1 MAWTRSNCWIVPARE
16 ARAVDTLFERHRGRL
31 KQMIAVHLDPRIAS
45 RVDPSDIVQE
55 TLIDATR
62 RLPDYLEKRP
72 ITFYPW
78 LREIARRKLID
89 VLRRHL
95 SNEKRTGLKET
106 ELVLQMP
113 DDSVAQL
120 VDQLIDGGTD
130 PSRLVSPGATKACA
144 RSRDS
149 CRQRTGICC

>member
-1 MAWTRSNCWIVPARE
+1 
-16 ARAVDTLFERHRGRL
+16 
-31 KQMIAVHLDPRIAS
+31 MIAVHLDPRIAGG
-45 RVDPSDIVQE
+45 VDPSDIVQE

-95 SNEKRTGLKET
+95 SN
-106 ELVLQMP
+106 QM
-113 DDSVAQL
+113 
-120 VDQLIDGGTD
+120 
-130 PSRLVSPGATKACA
+130 
-144 RSRDS
+144 
-149 CRQRTGICC
+149 QRF